1 MSDYMEVV
9 AIVEGRTEQIFIE
22 RILKP
27 YLAAKNIFMTATQ
40 ISKPGQKGG
49 DVKFSRA
56 ERDIGRFLKQRADIY
71 VTQFFDYYGLKEW
84 PNLETITNQNH
95 IEIATL
101 LNDGAVE
108 KIKQNHTNIDIDKR
122 FIPYMAMHEFE
133 TLLFSDEAILAN
145 ALNVNLAD
153 VNAIVEACGE
163 PEKINNSRETAPSK
177 RLNNLKPSGKF
188 KKTTEGITIAEQ
200 IGIDKMRARCP
211 LFNEW
216 LNKIEATM
224 EAVAGDE
231 NEA

>member
-1 MSDYMEVV
+1 MSSSLDKVT
-9 AIVEGRTEQIFIE
+9 IKGFKSIE
-22 RILKP
+22 
-27 YLAAKNIFMTATQ
+27 
-40 ISKPGQKGG
+40 S
-49 DVKFSRA
+49 
-56 ERDIGRFLKQRADIY
+56 
-71 VTQFFDYYGLKEW
+71 
-84 PNLETITNQNH
+84 LE
-95 IEIATL
+95 
-101 LNDGAVE
+101 
-108 KIKQNHTNIDIDKR
+108 
-122 FIPYMAMHEFE
+122 EFE
-133 TLLFSDEAILAN
+133 LK
-145 ALNVNLAD
+145 ALNVTVAD

-177 RLNNLKPSGKF
+177 RLNNLKTSGKF